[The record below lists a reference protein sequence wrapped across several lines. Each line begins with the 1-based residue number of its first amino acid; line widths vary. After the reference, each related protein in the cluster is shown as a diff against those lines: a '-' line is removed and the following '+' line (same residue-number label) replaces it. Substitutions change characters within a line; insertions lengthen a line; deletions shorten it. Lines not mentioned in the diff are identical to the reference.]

1 MDRLLGSFLRGH
13 CRLAV
18 VVARL
23 ATVDDAAD
31 DHGDHR
37 GDQPGEALL
46 RQGDHVHDLAQA
58 VQIGSHR
65 QNGVAHCL
73 LLQKSIM
80 QFLLFLQVGT
90 REATL
95 SYVPCWKLLLRKEL
109 LIPTLVRE

>member
-37 GDQPGEALL
+37 GDQPGDRGGET
-46 RQGDHVHDLAQA
+46 RVVECGDGELV
-58 VQIGSHR
+58 
-65 QNGVAHCL
+65 GV
-73 LLQKSIM
+73 
-80 QFLLFLQVGT
+80 FGGGE
-90 REATL
+90 RE
-95 SYVPCWKLLLRKEL
+95 V
-109 LIPTLVRE
+109 